1 MKEIGNDEDDGVK
14 CRGCLFYWFV
24 YVVWFICIMVIL
36 ILVVFIVFYSFMWGV
51 EIFNEWFVLVMVF
64 FF

>member
-36 ILVVFIVFYSFMWGV
+36 ILVVFIVFYSLCGV
-51 EIFNEWFVLVMVF
+51 
-64 FF
+64 